1 MATPTAPASETPRSR
16 LVSIAAL
23 IVLALALGAGLL
35 YLSGALH
42 KQIARNEQAWVLE
55 QLNVLVPA
63 TSYDNDVIADR
74 IVVSAP
80 QFLGTAQPM
89 IVHRARHEHQPVAA
103 ILRPTAPDGYGGP
116 IELMVA
122 VDPGGKVLGVQVLR
136 HHETPGIGDQ
146 FEPRRSSWLQN
157 FRGKS
162 LGSPPPARWTIR
174 KDGGDFDQFTG
185 ATLTP
190 RAIARAVRR
199 TLEYYAANR
208 DAIFAMPAVD
218 D

>member
-1 MATPTAPASETPRSR
+1 
-16 LVSIAAL
+16 L
-23 IVLALALGAGLL
+23 IALALVLGTALL
-35 YLSGALH
+35 HLSGVLH
-42 KQIARNEQAWVLE
+42 KRIARNEQAWVLE

-63 TSYDNDVIADR
+63 SSYDNDVIADR
-74 IVVSAP
+74 VVVSAP
-80 QFLGTAQPM
+80 QFLGTPAPM
-89 IVHRARHEHQPVAA
+89 IIHRARRGNQPVAA

-122 VDPGGKVLGVQVLR
+122 VAPDGNVLGVQVLR

-146 FEPRRSSWLQN
+146 FEPRRSSWLQE

-162 LGSPPPARWTIR
+162 LKNPPAARWTIR

-190 RAIARAVRR
+190 RAIAKAVRR

-208 DAIFAMPAVD
+208 ATIFATPAVD
-218 D
+218 E

>member
-1 MATPTAPASETPRSR
+1 MATPTAPASETPRAR
-16 LVSIAAL
+16 IVSIAAL
-23 IVLALALGAGLL
+23 VVLALVLAAGLL
-35 YLSGALH
+35 HLSGALH
-42 KQIARNEQAWVLE
+42 KRIARNEQAWVLE

-63 TSYDNDVIADR
+63 TSYDNDVIEDR
-74 IVVSAP
+74 IAVSAP
-80 QFLGTAQPM
+80 EFFGTTQPM
-89 IVHRARHEHQPVAA
+89 IVHRARRSNEPVAA

-122 VDPGGKVLGVQVLR
+122 VAPDGKVLGVQVLR

-146 FEPRRSSWLQN
+146 FEPRRSSWLQG

-162 LGSPPPARWTIR
+162 LGNPAPARWTIR

-185 ATLTP
+185 ATITP

-208 DAIFAMPAVD
+208 NAIFAAPSVD
-218 D
+218 E